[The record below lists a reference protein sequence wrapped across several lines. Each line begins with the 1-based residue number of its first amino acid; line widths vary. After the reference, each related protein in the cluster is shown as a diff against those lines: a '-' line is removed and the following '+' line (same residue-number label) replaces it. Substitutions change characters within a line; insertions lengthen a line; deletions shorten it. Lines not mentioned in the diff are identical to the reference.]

1 MNAERIKAIVTII
14 ITAVVNIINLY
25 GYAVDAGVVVNA
37 VFTVA
42 SFICIMWSWWK
53 NQNVTSEAQQAQVML
68 NRLKAEKK
76 ALHAKGGE

>member
-14 ITAVVNIINLY
+14 ITAVVNIVNLY
-25 GYAVDAGVVVNA
+25 GYAVDAGAVVNA

-53 NQNVTSEAQQAQVML
+53 NQNVTDEAQTAQSYL
-68 NRLKAEKK
+68 NELKAEKK
-76 ALHAKGGE
+76 AMHAKGGE